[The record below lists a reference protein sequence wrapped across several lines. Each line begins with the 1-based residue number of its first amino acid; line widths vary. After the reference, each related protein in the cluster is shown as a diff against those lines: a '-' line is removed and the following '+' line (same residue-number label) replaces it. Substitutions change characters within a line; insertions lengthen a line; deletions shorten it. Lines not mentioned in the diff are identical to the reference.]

1 MNSTVLACVGL
12 LCATHAAV
20 ADQQQVTT
28 INGKSLP
35 GIVRGLQNQEVIT
48 DQLRPDGNRV
58 LIMKGTRLPGTRVPI
73 HIHKHSG
80 ITCIF
85 TGMITDFMEG
95 QSPQQFGPGECF
107 YMPANTPMSA
117 ANLGDEPVEL
127 IDIFVLPENEP
138 PMTVIEK
145 DLP

>member
-12 LCATHAAV
+12 LCVTHAAV

-138 PMTVIEK
+138 AMSVIEK